1 MGFTSIPQEVYLCDY
16 CEATTSKEKSKVRS
30 NDEGDSDKYARGIAS
45 LCIQMGGVESSNN
58 DITGTYRGHTYTA
71 SLQTYS
77 ITRAGE
83 RALIKVKGNS
93 SNPRLPRI
101 LMFEMLASNKAHGSN
116 YLRYQRAALIKTF
129 STTSK
134 TLDQLKEGLKGY
146 DLDIDVSAIEDHI
159 VGLQSIGIEIAIDGN
174 KYKLMDKI
182 ESLVLPERT
191 ACVKDSVNDIIDRVR
206 GKLKYLDH
214 KYLALIDL
222 AYSDVASK
230 AKKNVEE

>member
-1 MGFTSIPQEVYLCDY
+1 
-16 CEATTSKEKSKVRS
+16 
-30 NDEGDSDKYARGIAS
+30 
-45 LCIQMGGVESSNN
+45 
-58 DITGTYRGHTYTA
+58 
-71 SLQTYS
+71 
-77 ITRAGE
+77 
-83 RALIKVKGNS
+83 
-93 SNPRLPRI
+93 
-101 LMFEMLASNKAHGSN
+101 MFEMLASNKAHGSN